1 MQPIQSGKRD
11 GFPDRTTRRRW
22 HCQDGPVTSPAP
34 VLLPVNQFDH
44 FYRGGDRI
52 GALRG
57 GPGGP
62 QRPEEWIGSTT
73 TRFGEQTQGLSVL
86 PGGGYL
92 RDAIAADPVA
102 WLGPAHVERYGTS
115 IEVLVKFLDLGQR
128 LPVHLHPNRE
138 FARTHLGLA
147 HGKTE
152 AWYVVDAP
160 PGARVGVGFAEA
172 MPLAEVASMVAAHD
186 SEGLL
191 NALRTREVHPG
202 DAMLVPAGLPH
213 TVQEGVFVLE
223 LQEPTDLSILLEWQ
237 DFAVDGDKDGH
248 LGLGFDVALQ
258 AVDTSAVSD
267 SDLDKLVLSRA
278 QIDKAGLTSA
288 LPREADSYFRAQHI
302 STRDASVGVDAG
314 YAVVAVLD
322 GAGTITTADGTTLPV
337 AKGDVVVVPYASGDW
352 VADGALTAVA
362 CRPPSADAP
371 DAPR

>member
-1 MQPIQSGKRD
+1 MSSA
-11 GFPDRTTRRRW
+11 
-22 HCQDGPVTSPAP
+22 PVP

-73 TRFGEQTQGLSVL
+73 TRFGEPTQGLSTLPDGVL
-86 PGGGYL
+86 L
-92 RDAIAADPVA
+92 RDAIAADPPA
-102 WLGPAHVERYGTS
+102 WLGPEHAARYGS
-115 IEVLVKFLDLGQR
+115 SLEVLVKFLDLGQR

-160 PGARVGVGFAEA
+160 RGARVGVGFAQQME
-172 MPLAEVASMVAAHD
+172 LADVARMVAAHD
-186 SEGLL
+186 SQGLL
-191 NALRTREVHPG
+191 DSLRTREVRPG

-213 TVQEGVFVLE
+213 TVEEGVFVLE

-258 AVDTSAVSD
+258 ALDTSAVSD
-267 SDLDKLVLSRA
+267 ADLDRLVVTRED
-278 QIDKAGLTSA
+278 IEGAGLTSA
-288 LPREADSYFRAQHI
+288 LPSAADAYFRAQHI
-302 STRDASVGVDAG
+302 DTRAGAVGVDAG
-314 YAVVAVLD
+314 YAIVAVLD
-322 GAGTITTADGTTLPV
+322 GAGSIDSSAGKLPV
-337 AKGDVVVVPYASGDW
+337 AKGDVVLMPFAAGDW
-352 VADGALTAVA
+352 IADGALTAVA
-362 CRPPSADAP
+362 CRPPAP
-371 DAPR
+371 DAPRDAR